1 MNTVV
6 TQASGANQ
14 AHLRA
19 HEAVVDA
26 RHLRGQRFLR
36 RGARVDLLHGHVRHR
51 PDKLGTSRLTFLAP
65 CGSSACYLPAA
76 N

>member
-6 TQASGANQ
+6 TQALGANQ
-14 AHLRA
+14 PHLRA

-26 RHLRGQRFLR
+26 RHLRGQRLLR

-51 PDKLGTSRLTFLAP
+51 PDKLRFERGAP
-65 CGSSACYLPAA
+65 
-76 N
+76 

>member
-51 PDKLGTSRLTFLAP
+51 PDKLGTSRHAISEKTSPGQVF
-65 CGSSACYLPAA
+65 SDKYM
-76 N
+76 